1 MDRALRHLPDAQVV
15 EARQYVPRQGG
26 VLEALPVH
34 ACDAVVTIGVTGTCI
49 GQQRARRV
57 AFLCLC
63 HRFRVLGSV
72 ELVGVAALV
81 DEWADH
87 GTQAAGVCSWGCG
100 TGGVLP
106 ALHPGIFS
114 AFPLLVGRPL
124 NVSWEGGV
132 EKLLV
137 PDDAAAPD
145 GLGDNPAFLPC
156 GNGAGGGFAFRR
168 FTCPA
173 CAPLMTGAEEGI
185 AKIRGVVSPML
196 LARVRARL
204 DKGGATFTIDGASRA
219 NAYAFSHLSMKFVGN
234 GRRLDVSSRNV
245 PAVYAHIQGTELLQ
259 PAI

>member
-1 MDRALRHLPDAQVV
+1 MDRALRLLPDAQVV
-15 EARQYVPRQGG
+15 EARQHVPRQGG

-34 ACDAVVTIGVTGTCI
+34 ACDAVVSICVTGTCLE
-49 GQQRARRV
+49 QQRARRV
-57 AFLCLC
+57 AVLCLC

-114 AFPLLVGRPL
+114 VFPLLVGRPL
-124 NVSWEGGV
+124 NVAWEGGV

-168 FTCPA
+168 FTCLA
-173 CAPLMTGAEEGI
+173 CAPLLAGVEEGVAEI
-185 AKIRGVVSPML
+185 CGVVSPVL
-196 LARVRARL
+196 LTSVKARL
-204 DKGGATFTIDGASRA
+204 AKGGATFTIDGASQA
-219 NAYAFSHLSMKFVGN
+219 NAYAFSHLSMKFCGN
-234 GRRLDVSSRNV
+234 GRRLEVLTRNV
-245 PAVYAHIQGTELLQ
+245 PAVYAHIHGTELYW
-259 PAI
+259 AE